1 VRISLLGPLHVDGEL
16 GTVKIGAAKE
26 RSLLSTLALTP
37 GCIVS
42 TDALIT
48 ALWGDEPP
56 ASARKTLQT
65 YVWNLRQAFG
75 SDIIATDPA
84 GYALCVGSDDVD
96 VGRFRALVRRADDA
110 MRAGDVEQA
119 RALLTEAVALWR
131 DEPFRGA
138 APHSGLANQAVRL
151 KEEYLSALEARI
163 AADLAAGRHNALVSE
178 LEALVREHPYR
189 EKLWGSLMV
198 ALYGSG
204 RQADAL
210 DAYQRVRD
218 VLLEELGLEP
228 GGELR
233 RLEAA
238 NLNHDPSIGAPP
250 TPIDGSSTSMRRSPV
265 RYARCADGVNVAYQV
280 AGDGPIDILAI
291 PGFVSHLDIWWNA
304 PTDRLVRRLTGM
316 GRLIWL
322 DKRGIG
328 LSDRPEHVDVEHWLD
343 DALAVLDDVGSER
356 AVILGVS
363 AGSLTALT
371 LAARHPERVRALA
384 IHGGFARSLV
394 APDHPIGWDRET
406 VEWFGKELEAGWG
419 TGTLLEFYAPSR
431 AEDPFVRDYWTR
443 YQLLSASPSSA
454 MRFYWAAME
463 ADVRDVL
470 PDIKVPT
477 LVVHANQ
484 DVIVP
489 VAHAHHIAE
498 HVRGAEFVGLD
509 SNVHLIC
516 VSDVIDQLT
525 DAIESFIGRIVHA

>member
-56 ASARKTLQT
+56 STARKTLQT

-75 SDIIATDPA
+75 SEIIATDPA
-84 GYALCVGSDDVD
+84 GYALCVDADDVD
-96 VGRFRALVRRADDA
+96 VGRFRALVRRAEDA
-110 MRAGDVEQA
+110 MRDGDVEGA
-119 RALLTEAVALWR
+119 RALFTEAVALWR

-151 KEEYLSALEARI
+151 QEEYLSALEARV
-163 AADLAAGRHNALVSE
+163 AADLAAGRHASVVSE

-189 EKLWGSLMV
+189 EKLWGSLML

-210 DAYQRVRD
+210 DAYQRAREL
-218 VLLEELGLEP
+218 LLEELGLEP

-233 RLEAA
+233 RLETAI
-238 NLNHDPSIGAPP
+238 LNHDPVLGTPV
-250 TPIDGSSTSMRRSPV
+250 TPIDGRSTGMRRSPV
-265 RYARCADGVNVAYQV
+265 RYARCPDGVSVAYQV

-322 DKRGIG
+322 DKRGMG
-328 LSDRPEHVDVEHWLD
+328 LSDRPEHVDAERWVD
-343 DALAVLDDVGSER
+343 DALAVLDAVGSER

-363 AGSLTALT
+363 AGAPTAMV
-371 LAARHPERVRALA
+371 LAAQHPERVRALA
-384 IHGGFARSLV
+384 IHGGFARALA
-394 APDHPIGWDRET
+394 APDYPIGWDRET
-406 VEWFGKELEAGWG
+406 VEWFGGQMEEGWG
-419 TGTLLEFYAPSR
+419 AGTLIEFYAPSR
-431 AEDPFVRDYWTR
+431 AADPFVRDYWTR
-443 YQLLSASPSSA
+443 YQQLSASPASA
-454 MRFYWAAME
+454 MRFFWAAME
-463 ADVRDVL
+463 IDVRHVL
-470 PDIKVPT
+470 ADIKVPT

-489 VAHAHHIAE
+489 VAQAHYIAE

-509 SNVHLIC
+509 SDVHLIC
-516 VSDVIDQLT
+516 VSDAIDELT
-525 DAIESFIGRIVHA
+525 DAIESFIARLVHA